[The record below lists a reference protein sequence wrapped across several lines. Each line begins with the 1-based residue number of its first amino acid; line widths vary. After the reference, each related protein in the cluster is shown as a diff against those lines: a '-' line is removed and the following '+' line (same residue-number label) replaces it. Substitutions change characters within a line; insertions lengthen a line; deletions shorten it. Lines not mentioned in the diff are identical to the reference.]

1 MVGFIE
7 EGFFEVDI
15 EEVKYMML
23 SVKWLLCVLFYV
35 KIFFLLWL
43 IFLLI
48 LVVCFFL
55 DSFLNKI
62 LVDIIEFVFCF

>member
-15 EEVKYMML
+15 EEVKYMVL

-43 IFLLI
+43 IFWLI

-55 DSFLNKI
+55 DSFFNKI